1 MKREIMRMALLKW
14 RFIKGYGG
22 DRYGNIYDRNGKKI
36 GEKEGE
42 IKDISIQNTLGD
54 EIDNELLRKKNQ
66 QVKVSKQKPIY
77 IKSKTKINQKKT
89 VETGTGDG
97 PNHIL
102 NEKVVKIMNLAY
114 KRKPKSMNRISGKNY
129 FKITKKEKDY
139 KNQGTSKL
147 PILNKIVNENRIFI
161 NNENIRNEQIRKRDL
176 LLRIVS
182 KSIIREKYKLNDC
195 FSNWYKKTIR
205 IIEQERKKKLLINK
219 PKIKKMKLK

>member
-1 MKREIMRMALLKW
+1 
-14 RFIKGYGG
+14 
-22 DRYGNIYDRNGKKI
+22 
-36 GEKEGE
+36 
-42 IKDISIQNTLGD
+42 
-54 EIDNELLRKKNQ
+54 
-66 QVKVSKQKPIY
+66 
-77 IKSKTKINQKKT
+77 
-89 VETGTGDG
+89 
-97 PNHIL
+97 
-102 NEKVVKIMNLAY
+102 MNLAY

-139 KNQGTSKL
+139 KNQGTSML

-205 IIEQERKKKLLINK
+205 IIEQESKK
-219 PKIKKMKLK
+219 